1 MYLSV
6 GLQFAFFF
14 LSLFQGLFVS
24 LSLSVCP
31 LCLSLSLNLSFSLP
45 PPFPLPLALCL
56 LPYLPQYY
64 SKSYFYVQ
72 LNQMMKLKGLNQLPF
87 NWKMVLQLTCNPRP
101 RQPVSCLMF
110 TFVSLSI
117 RCTSCSFISSVLL
130 LVCKTT
136 WACIVQ
142 GLSISEVGCGK
153 GAHVCLMF
161 LWD

>member
-1 MYLSV
+1 MFHFSFCLSV
-6 GLQFAFFF
+6 SGSVC
-14 LSLFQGLFVS
+14 LSLFVCLSSVSLFVFES
-24 LSLSVCP
+24 VFLSA
-31 LCLSLSLNLSFSLP
+31 

-56 LPYLPQYY
+56 LPNLPQYY

-72 LNQMMKLKGLNQLPF
+72 LNQTMKLKGLNQLPF